1 MNTTIH
7 RSIKMKRADV
17 KSGIYVNIG
26 IENNDKDPKIE
37 LADHVIVSKYKISLQ
52 NVTFL

>member
-1 MNTTIH
+1 MNTAIH

-17 KSGIYVNIG
+17 KSDIYVNIG

-37 LADHVIVSKYKISLQ
+37 VGDHVIVSKYKISLQ